1 MAIARKT
8 TKKRSRVTVK
18 EMKFRNDPM
27 IRLYDK
33 TQDWLQEKGRPFVR
47 VIAVIAA
54 AVLLY
59 TAGYYFLDY
68 RKGKAATAYAD
79 AWEKY
84 SAQVVDGST
93 TTQVGKYYTDE
104 KVKWQEAGEAFER
117 VANSYSSYYGT
128 EARYLAGMSY
138 MHFDQEK
145 GIRILQEIADKN
157 AQPASDFAKFALAQH
172 FAGAEDQE
180 RAMQIYES
188 LLNSPF
194 VPKQVVQ
201 IELGSLHEKAGDN
214 QKAADLF
221 LEAAKADR
229 SSPAGLSAEKRLS
242 AIAPDR
248 VKEIPPPNTP
258 NFPE

>member
-1 MAIARKT
+1 MATARKT

-47 VIAVIAA
+47 VVAAIAV

-68 RKGKAATAYAD
+68 RKGRAAAAYSD

-104 KVKWQEAGEAFER
+104 NVKWQEAGQAFER
-117 VANSYSSYYGT
+117 VADSYSSYYGA
-128 EARYLAGMSY
+128 EARYLAGVSY
-138 MHFDQEK
+138 LHIDKEK
-145 GIRILQEIADKN
+145 GLRILQEVADKN
-157 AQPASDFAKFALAQH
+157 TQPTSDLARFALAQH
-172 FAGAEDQE
+172 FAGADDPE
-180 RAMQIYES
+180 RAARIYES

-194 VPKQVVQ
+194 VPRQVVQ
-201 IELGSLHEKAGDN
+201 LELGRVYEKAGDN
-214 QKAADLF
+214 QKAADF
-221 LEAAKADR
+221 FFEAAKADR
-229 SSPAGLSAEKRLS
+229 SNSAGANAEKRLS
-242 AIAPDR
+242 AIAPER
-248 VKEIPPPNTP
+248 VKEIPPPSALP
-258 NFPE
+258 LPR